1 MAIYEIDSFN
11 GAVAYTSE
19 VITVSTAVV
28 TPTAAKI
35 QTVEYLGGTN
45 SGTGQAFTRTRRA
58 SMAVMTV
65 ESNPIRFLVT
75 GGSPNSTTGC
85 QGAANDQIIIKGVE
99 HVANLKMIRSGGSDA
114 TVQITYFRTS

>member
-19 VITVSTAVV
+19 TLTVSTAVV
-28 TPTAAKI
+28 PPTAAKI
-35 QTVEYLGGTN
+35 EAIEFLGSTS
-45 SGTGQAFTRTRRA
+45 SGDGPPYRRVRRA
-58 SMAVMTV
+58 SMAVITV

-75 GGSPNSTTGC
+75 GANPTSTTGC
-85 QGAANDQIIIKGVE
+85 QGAANDQIIIKGAE

-114 TVQITYFRTS
+114 TVQITYFRTA